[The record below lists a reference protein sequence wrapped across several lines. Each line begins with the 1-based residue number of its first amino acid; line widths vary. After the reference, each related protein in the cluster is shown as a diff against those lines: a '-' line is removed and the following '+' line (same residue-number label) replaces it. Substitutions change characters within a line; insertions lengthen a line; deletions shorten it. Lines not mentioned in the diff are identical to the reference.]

1 MPAKIKLEIEGTA
14 WEIMEAFNA
23 FVAPGKTIQIVAEPG
38 HDVTPE
44 EWAGPEVIVDA
55 ELLDKMEA
63 ETKVL
68 RKRKGAAAYCSF
80 CGKVLTVK
88 QIDRGS
94 KYCSPRCGALD
105 NNEKRKA
112 TRKANALK
120 KKVEVLTGR
129 TCMECGKELIKQQ
142 KKFCSR
148 ACSNRFHNKKRNGV
162 TVTKWKP
169 SISVVAG
176 QGVRKGSALT
186 A

>member
-38 HDVTPE
+38 HDVEAATTKLDILPDE
-44 EWAGPEVIVDA
+44 EAVIL
-55 ELLDKMEA
+55 ELDYPWP
-63 ETKVL
+63 
-68 RKRKGAAAYCSF
+68 RCPQCSMP
-80 CGKVLTVK
+80 LTQK
-88 QIDRGS
+88 QIERGS
-94 KYCSPRCGALD
+94 KYCSHKCGAIAS
-105 NNEKRKA
+105 NEKRKA

-120 KKVEVLTGR
+120 KKVEALTGR

-148 ACSNRFHNKKRNGV
+148 GCSNRFHNKRRNGV

-176 QGVRKGSALT
+176 QGVLKGSALT
-186 A
+186 T